1 MNKDPFETE
10 FEEMFSGYEPTDESL
25 DDGQQVL
32 KNKKTGKKES
42 EGNIM
47 LENFLKGIGGLK

>member
-1 MNKDPFETE
+1 MNKDPFEAE
-10 FEEMFSGYEPTDESL
+10 FEKMFSGYEPTDESL

-47 LENFLKGIGGLK
+47 LKNFLKGIGGLK